1 MPDPSF
7 IADRLERRPIGW
19 LRPFHRN
26 PRVHDPEQVARI
38 AGSICEFGFVVPI
51 LADSQGN
58 VIAGHGRLL
67 AAQQLGLTEVPVV
80 IASHLSETQRRAY
93 VIADNQLTLSSRWD
107 DELLAGLLHELNSQ
121 NFDLDLL
128 GFSAAQLDDLMAPLE
143 DDDERGSSGAAD
155 GDEDDVPEPAAQPVS
170 RLGDLWLL
178 GEHRL
183 LCGDS
188 TDPAAVTRLMAG
200 EAAELLFT
208 SPPYG
213 NQRDYTTGGIG
224 DWDRLMEGV
233 FRNLPMASEGQVL
246 VNLGLIHRDGEWLP
260 YWQDW
265 MEWMRS
271 QGWRRFGLYTWDQG
285 PGLPGDWGGR
295 FAPSFELVFHFN
307 KKGRKPNKIV
317 PCKYAGQD
325 THLRADGHS
334 TAMRKPDGSV
344 GAWTHAGHA
353 TQDFR
358 LPDSVIRIGR
368 HKARGIEVEHPAVFP
383 TALVEH
389 MIAAFTDEGEVCY
402 EPFGGSGTSIVAAE
416 RLGRRCLAMD
426 LAPEYVDVAVRRWNQ
441 LYPDQPAR
449 LEGGGSFGE
458 TAAGR
463 GIELPAA

>member
-1 MPDPSF
+1 MTDLSF

-19 LRPFHRN
+19 LRPFDRN

-38 AGSICEFGFVVPI
+38 AGSMAEFGFVVPI
-51 LADSQGN
+51 LADGQGN
-58 VIAGHGRLL
+58 IIAGHGRLL
-67 AAQQLGLTEVPVV
+67 AAERLGLSEVPVV
-80 IASHLSETQRRAY
+80 VVDHLSETQRRAY

-143 DDDERGSSGAAD
+143 DDEPAAGGGDDGAEDE
-155 GDEDDVPEPAAQPVS
+155 VPEPAAQPVS

-183 LCGDS
+183 FCGDS
-188 TDPAAVTRLMAG
+188 TDPAAAARLMAG
-200 EAAELLFT
+200 DAAALLFT

-224 DWDRLMEGV
+224 DWDRLMRGV
-233 FRNLPMASEGQVL
+233 FTNLPMAPEGQVL

-260 YWQDW
+260 YWNGW
-265 MEWMRS
+265 LEWMRS
-271 QGWRRFGLYTWDQG
+271 QGWRRFGLYCWDQG

-344 GAWTHAGHA
+344 GEWTHAGQT
-353 TQDFR
+353 TQEFR

-383 TALVEH
+383 VY
-389 MIAAFTDEGEVCY
+389 G
-402 EPFGGSGTSIVAAE
+402 
-416 RLGRRCLAMD
+416 
-426 LAPEYVDVAVRRWNQ
+426 
-441 LYPDQPAR
+441 
-449 LEGGGSFGE
+449 
-458 TAAGR
+458 
-463 GIELPAA
+463 

>member
-389 MIAAFTDEGEVCY
+389 MIAAFTDEDEVCY

-416 RLGRRCLAMD
+416 RLGRRCRAID

-449 LEGGGSFGE
+449 LDGGGSFEE

-463 GIELPAA
+463 GVELPAA

>member
-80 IASHLSETQRRAY
+80 IASHLSETQRLAY

-271 QGWRRFGLYTWDQG
+271 QGWRRFGLYCWDQG